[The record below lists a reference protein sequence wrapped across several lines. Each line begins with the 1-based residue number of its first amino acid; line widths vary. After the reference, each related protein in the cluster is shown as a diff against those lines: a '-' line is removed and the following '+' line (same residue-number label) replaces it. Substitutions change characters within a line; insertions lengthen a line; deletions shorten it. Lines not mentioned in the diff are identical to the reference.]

1 MQLGVYN
8 LGLLKVVLRVNI
20 TPNNKISIS
29 TCCALLLLLFTLQSL
44 PEPKMSQVIKTNCIH
59 VKKSKSFIQS
69 INQSAVLYFNFY
81 DPKEV
86 K

>member
-59 VKKSKSFIQS
+59 VKDQIIHPIYQS
-69 INQSAVLYFNFY
+69 ISCFIF
-81 DPKEV
+81 
-86 K
+86 